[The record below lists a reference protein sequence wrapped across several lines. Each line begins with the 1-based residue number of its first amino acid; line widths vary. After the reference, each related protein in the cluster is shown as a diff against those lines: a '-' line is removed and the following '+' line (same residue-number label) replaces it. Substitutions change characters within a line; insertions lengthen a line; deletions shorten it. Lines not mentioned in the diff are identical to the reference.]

1 MEISEGRAT
10 INYIKDQFKA
20 RRFRKT
26 VDQIGNLRNQ
36 VAKLKAKGKD
46 LEGFLY
52 QYGDYVVEG
61 RAFIATIVPSERSI
75 TDWKKISIDLG
86 ASKQKIAKNTRTFD
100 VVAVRIAS
108 RNGKRIQ
115 K

>member
-1 MEISEGRAT
+1 MEMSEGRAI
-10 INYIKDQFKA
+10 INWGKDRLKA
-20 RRFRKT
+20 RRFKKT
-26 VDQIGNLRNQ
+26 VDRIGNLRNR
-36 VAKLKAKGKD
+36 VKRLKDKGKD

-61 RAFIATIVPSERSI
+61 YAFIATIVPSERSI
-75 TDWKKISIDLG
+75 TDWKKIAIDLG
-86 ASKQKIAKNTRTFD
+86 ASEKKIAKNTRSFD
-100 VVAVRIAS
+100 VVAVRIAA